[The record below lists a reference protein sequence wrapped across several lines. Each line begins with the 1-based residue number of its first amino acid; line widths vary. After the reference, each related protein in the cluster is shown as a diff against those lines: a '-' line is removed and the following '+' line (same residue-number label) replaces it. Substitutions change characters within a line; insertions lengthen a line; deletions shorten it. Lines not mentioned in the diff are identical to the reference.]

1 MVEELARNFIRLFLA
16 CYWLI
21 AVEPREPLSDF
32 RSNSTCLKSLFCNS
46 LLSVSSSRIYSVAY
60 VLFCFEWVDV
70 VSILLFH
77 SGLQSFDVICFTTET
92 GDITKFYLLLL
103 FAMLLRVF
111 LAAWKWCWRNYIWL
125 VVWYRQTACYSSNM
139 PAKKY
144 VDCKKRSVAAV
155 MTAALVTG
163 YPENSLLEMRMKKNL
178 KDTAADFCEEIVSLF
193 ISLAIL
199 QLDGALWYHAM
210 STFNCLS
217 LGQHEV

>member
-32 RSNSTCLKSLFCNS
+32 RSIVYVQNVYSLTVFY
-46 LLSVSSSRIYSVAY
+46 LFQVGEYTAFAY

-111 LAAWKWCWRNYIWL
+111 LATWLWCWRNYIWL

-139 PAKKY
+139 LTKKY
-144 VDCKKRSVAAV
+144 VDCKKRSVAALV
-155 MTAALVTG
+155 TAALVTG

-193 ISLAIL
+193 ISLPIL
-199 QLDGALWYHAM
+199 QLGGALWYHSMA
-210 STFNCLS
+210 L
-217 LGQHEV
+217 LA